1 MSIKRIPAA
10 HWDLAAEAFQA
21 LLAQDS
27 PEFLRLI
34 AEMLEC
40 PWAVFWRYEANA
52 FESAVCWQA
61 PALSPRGLPPQAQKP
76 VSGGPCGSV
85 WLHAGPRWSRDAVAD
100 ACMPRSLQA
109 DAAGLKMGLW
119 FALGAAPTIAGVVEL
134 RARRLNRLDDRGMH
148 LFERFGRRLPRTAIG
163 RKGP

>member
-1 MSIKRIPAA
+1 MPIKIIPPSR
-10 HWDLAAEAFQA
+10 WDRAAEAFPA

-27 PEFLRLI
+27 PEFLRLV

-40 PWAVFWRYEANA
+40 PWAVFWRYGANT
-52 FESAVCWQA
+52 FEPAVSWQA
-61 PALSPRGLPPQAQKP
+61 PDLSAQGLPPQTQKP

-100 ACMPRSLQA
+100 ACMPRSVQA

-119 FALGAAPTIAGVVEL
+119 FALGAAPAITGVVEL
-134 RARRLNRLDDRGMH
+134 RARRLDRIDDRGMH
-148 LFERFGRRLPRTAIG
+148 LFERFGRRLPRPASG
-163 RKGP
+163 RKGA